1 MPSWKKVVISGSS
14 PTFNNV
20 TTSGNV
26 SGSSTSIAT
35 FGSYGGNVSGSS
47 ISTGSFGIVLGDG
60 SALTGISTAGSIFA
74 QTGSYYSAYS
84 DLQVKIFFV
93 SIFDKSLFSDRKS
106 VV

>member
-60 SALTGISTAGSIFA
+60 SALTGISTDQIFA
-74 QTGSYYSAYS
+74 QTG
-84 DLQVKIFFV
+84 
-93 SIFDKSLFSDRKS
+93 
-106 VV
+106 

>member
-26 SGSSTSIAT
+26 SGSSTSVAT

-47 ISTGSFGIVLGDG
+47 ISTGSFGLILGDG
-60 SALTGISTAGSIFA
+60 SAITGIAASSIFA

-84 DLQVKIFFV
+84 DLQVTG
-93 SIFDKSLFSDRKS
+93 SLS
-106 VV
+106 VLVIYRVLLVDWE